1 MKKVFFVQANYL
13 YEFENTNINIIRFNN
28 PKEYREF
35 SQNVFENIVFSIN
48 NNVVDLNKYGMI
60 IYNPFELNINDKKI
74 QNLVYKKLEKYI
86 EDDERMII
94 SKIEQESL
102 KLFEKLSLNIDVS
115 IDYNDSIDI
124 TKLFGSFDIKIS
136 DDNMSFLEK
145 IVQYV
150 KLNVELFNIK
160 IIISFGLLS
169 LLEQQEIDLLNIEL
183 LQYGVVL
190 VDAQYNINEN
200 DNSLYVEG
208 DWCII

>member
-74 QNLVYKKLEKYI
+74 LNLVYKKLEKYI
-86 EDDERMII
+86 EDEERMII

-115 IDYNDSIDI
+115 IDYNDSMDLN
-124 TKLFGSFDIKIS
+124 KLFGSFDIKIS
-136 DDNMSFLEK
+136 NDNMSFLEK

-200 DNSLYVEG
+200 NNSLYVEG